1 MLSLIAAVDRNGLI
15 GAGRRM
21 PWHLPAD
28 LRRFR
33 QITMGHPII
42 MGRATWDSLGRP
54 LPGRENVVVS
64 TRLAL
69 DTPGCTVVRSVDAA
83 ILAASRADEAM
94 VIGGA
99 TLYAQTL
106 AQAERIYL
114 TRVDGA
120 FEGDVFFPCFDETAW
135 VEVAREPHPADDEN
149 PWPYAFTVLERKDPA
164 GASGEV

>member
-1 MLSLIAAVDRNGLI
+1 MRLSLIAAVDRNGLI
-15 GAGRRM
+15 GAGRHL
-21 PWHLPAD
+21 PWRLPAD

-33 QITMGHPII
+33 QITMGHPIV

-69 DTPGCTVVRSVDAA
+69 DTPGATVVRSVDAA
-83 ILAASRADEAM
+83 ILAASRANEAM

-106 AQAERIYL
+106 PRAERIYL
-114 TRVDGA
+114 TRVESE
-120 FEGDVFFPCFDETAW
+120 FEGDVFFPRFDETDW

-149 PWPYAFTVLERKDPA
+149 PWFYAFTILERKDPG
-164 GASGEV
+164 GA